1 MIFAGCDIGSLTGKA
16 VLIKDNRIISTKII
30 RVLSDPV
37 KTAKVLMDAAL
48 HETRLAYDSI
58 TRCCAT
64 GYGRENI
71 PFSNM
76 NISEISCHGMG
87 AHWLDNSIRT
97 ILDIGA
103 EDSKI
108 IRVDEKGRVV
118 DFAMNDKCAAGTGRC
133 LDKLSKALNLK
144 IEEIGGVS
152 LKSHNPVNM
161 TNICSIYME
170 LEVIRH
176 LYERTKIKDI
186 AYGIHDAV
194 ASRIAYLTKSVKIE
208 REITMTGGVSRNKGM
223 IRSLGKILNIRFKQL
238 SVEPQLAG
246 AVGAAVF
253 AMKEETNANG

>member
-16 VLIKDNRIISTKII
+16 VLIKDNRIISTQII

-37 KTAKVLMDAAL
+37 RTAKVLMDATLEKAG
-48 HETRLAYDSI
+48 LAYDSI
-58 TRCCAT
+58 TRCCTT

-108 IRVDEKGRVV
+108 ILIDEKGRVI

-133 LDKLSKALNLK
+133 LDKLSKAINLR
-144 IEEIGGVS
+144 IEDIGGVS
-152 LKSHNPVNM
+152 LKSRNPVNM
-161 TNICSIYME
+161 TNVCSIYME

-176 LYERTKIKDI
+176 LYEKTKIKDI

-194 ASRIAYLTKSVKIE
+194 ASRIAYLAKSVKIE

-223 IRSLGKILNIRFKQL
+223 IRSLGKILNVRFKQL

-246 AVGAAVF
+246 AVGAAIF
-253 AMKEETNANG
+253 AMKEESNG